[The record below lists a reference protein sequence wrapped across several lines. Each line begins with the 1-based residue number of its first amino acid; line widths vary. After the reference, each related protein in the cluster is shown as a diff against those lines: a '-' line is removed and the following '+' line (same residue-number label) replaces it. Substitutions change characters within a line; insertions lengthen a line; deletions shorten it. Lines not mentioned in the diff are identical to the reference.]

1 MTYALLPNIE
11 SGGEPFQP
19 PLRTSFTNL
28 LLLYQ
33 HASLSA
39 CKPQRKVL
47 FGTQLYK
54 PMAFFH
60 LFLFPEKGGRGLV
73 KTILLLTQVLV
84 HLQLQVRGGVSLGQY
99 YSTVRAIHS
108 PRVYIKIIIA
118 WDAVLLEGFIARP
131 SDLQPHPG

>member
-1 MTYALLPNIE
+1 MLDSRISNQ
-11 SGGEPFQP
+11 GGRLSSLHCQF
-19 PLRTSFTNL
+19 SFANL

-33 HASLSA
+33 HTSLSA

-73 KTILLLTQVLV
+73 RTIFILTTQVLV
-84 HLQLQVRGGVSLGQY
+84 HSQLQVRGGVSLGQY
-99 YSTVRAIHS
+99 HS
-108 PRVYIKIIIA
+108 RVGPRHRGK
-118 WDAVLLEGFIARP
+118 FR
-131 SDLQPHPG
+131 